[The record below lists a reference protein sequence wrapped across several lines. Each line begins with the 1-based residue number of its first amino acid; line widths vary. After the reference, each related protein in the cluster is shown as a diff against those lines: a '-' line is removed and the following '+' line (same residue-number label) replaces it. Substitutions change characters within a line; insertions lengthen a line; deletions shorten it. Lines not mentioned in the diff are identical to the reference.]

1 MTCSVEMAGPRGVIA
16 LDEDHVI
23 MALDYAA
30 ASKDYHTM
38 VSFSSRV
45 NVPLFRRLRRLK
57 AAAPPV

>member
-1 MTCSVEMAGPRGVIA
+1 MIA